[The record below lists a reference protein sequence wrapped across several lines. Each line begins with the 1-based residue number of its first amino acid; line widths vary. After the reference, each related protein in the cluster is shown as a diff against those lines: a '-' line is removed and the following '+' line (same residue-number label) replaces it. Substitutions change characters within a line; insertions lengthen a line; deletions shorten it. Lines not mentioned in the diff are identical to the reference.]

1 MRLED
6 FFQEHSRLALAF
18 SGGTDS
24 ALLMQQAVK
33 AGIDVHAYYV
43 KTAFQ
48 PDFEYRDALR
58 LSEELGCRMTVIE
71 LDVLSDDTVRSNPAD
86 RCYYCKKNI
95 FGEILK
101 AAARDGYTEVM
112 DGTNASD
119 SSDDRPGMK
128 ALEEMKVFSPLRLC
142 DITKSDVRRLSKEAG
157 LWTWDKPSYACLAT
171 RVPSGTAIDNAIL
184 RRIEDG
190 EELLSK
196 LGFRDYRIRQDGD
209 NARLELRP
217 CDMHLAIDKREQ
229 LLAALGESYSKIV
242 IDLEGR

>member
-24 ALLMQQAVK
+24 AFLMQQAVK

-119 SSDDRPGMK
+119 SADDRPGMK

-209 NARLELRP
+209 NARLVLRP